1 MLKPTVTLILMLLSF
16 LSYGQEPIQVKEVS
30 NQIELG
36 PFAGS
41 RDLVFGVHSILEEV
55 IQDKGYNLSYNSP
68 TQVQVDLLYF
78 DVKQT
83 NVQLAVFSKNTDEY
97 QIIARASLIKD
108 GKKKKQ
114 VVAKGTATE
123 ISTAT
128 LIIDEGGEFSQAN
141 VSTAIKKVVEELID
155 KLKI

>member
-1 MLKPTVTLILMLLSF
+1 MYKSILVTLLILLSF
-16 LSYGQEPIQVKEVS
+16 FSYSQEAIQVKEVS
-30 NQIELG
+30 NKIELG
-36 PFAGS
+36 PFAGN
-41 RDLVFGVHSILEEV
+41 RDLVFGVHSVLEEV

-78 DVKQT
+78 DVKKT
-83 NVQLAVFSKNTDEY
+83 NIQIAVYSKKTDEY
-97 QIIARASLIKD
+97 QIIARASLIKN
-108 GKKKKQ
+108 GKKKKS
-114 VVAKGTATE
+114 VTAKGTATE

-128 LIIDEGGEFSQAN
+128 LLVDEGGQFSQAN